1 MPITEKQ
8 RQRRKNYI
16 GGSDAPAILNVD
28 PFRNIADVYISKVQ
42 DLDDQKETAAQKA
55 GNLCED
61 AVLNWFMEETG
72 SKIRR
77 NQSRVHSNGIMA
89 ANLDALV
96 EGKKQGVE
104 AKTTGLMGPI
114 QTSEW
119 GEAGTD
125 EIPERVIVQC
135 QHQMAVVPDLEMV
148 WVPALIGGLGFRLY
162 KVERNDEFISGLEE
176 LELSFWNDH
185 VLKRR
190 PPNGE
195 FPGLSLLKRIRR
207 VPNKVVPIETDIVKD
222 WLDAKEAFRIAD
234 KNKKDTEKVLLAAL
248 GDAEAAD
255 CDLGRLT
262 YFEQSRKEYLVAA
275 STYRVARFKQVKE
288 ALQ

>member
-8 RQRRKNYI
+8 RQRRRKYI

-28 PFRNIADVYISKVQ
+28 PFRNIADVYFSKVE
-42 DLDDQKETAAQKA
+42 DLASQKETAAMKA

-61 AVLNWFMEETG
+61 AVLNWFMDETG
-72 SKIRR
+72 SKIKR
-77 NQSRVHSNGIMA
+77 NQSRVHGNGIMA

-96 EGKKQGVE
+96 EGKKEGVE

-114 QTSEW
+114 RNVEW
-119 GEAGTD
+119 GEPGTD

-176 LELSFWNDH
+176 IELSFWHDH
-185 VLKRR
+185 VLKRT

-207 VPNKVVPIETDIVKD
+207 IPKKVVQVETDIVKN
-222 WLDAKEAFRIAD
+222 WLGAREALRLADKVKKEA
-234 KNKKDTEKVLLAAL
+234 EKVLLTAL

-255 CDLGRLT
+255 CELGRLT
-262 YFEQSRKEYLVAA
+262 YFEQSRKEYVVDA
-275 STYRVARFKQVKE
+275 STYRVARFKQTKE